1 MSIIIGQDD
10 ARPRVR
16 QFAPFMIKPA
26 LAESKL
32 LLASSHL
39 AHIKLIRTDPAT
51 GQKRELIVDCSNSA
65 PAPSVWLRDG
75 DVIEVPDKP

>member
-1 MSIIIGQDD
+1 
-10 ARPRVR
+10 
-16 QFAPFMIKPA
+16 MIKPA
-26 LAESKL
+26 LTESKL
-32 LLASSHL
+32 LLASSDL

-51 GQKRELIVDCSNSA
+51 GQKRELIVDCRNNA